1 MPNKYMPI
9 SISLAGR
16 RTLIVGGGKVALR
29 KVNNLLDYDCQ
40 VTVVAP
46 EPVEKLEY
54 YAERKRLEIK
64 KRAYK
69 SGEAADFHFVIAASD
84 DEELNRAV
92 YDDAH
97 KAGVL
102 VNAVDDPEFCDFIFP
117 AVTKRGSL
125 TIAVNTDGEAPYL
138 SAYLRSVLD
147 NVFPERWRKIANWA
161 SKFRVMVHQD
171 GPAETEDRL
180 KCFHNFISADWKKL
194 LKEKRKDEEIEAE
207 LRTWM
212 KL

>member
-9 SISLAGR
+9 GISLKDR
-16 RTLIVGGGKVALR
+16 RTLVVGGGKVALR

-40 VTVVAP
+40 ITIVAP

-54 YAERKRLEIK
+54 YAERKRLDIE
-64 KRAYK
+64 KRGYE
-69 SGEAADFHFVIAASD
+69 SGEAANFHLVIAASD
-84 DEELNRAV
+84 DEQLNRSV

-97 KAGVL
+97 QAGVL

-125 TIAVNTDGEAPYL
+125 TISVSTDGEAPYL

-147 NVFPERWRKIANWA
+147 NIFPERWLKIASWA
-161 SKFRVMVHQD
+161 SKFRIMVRQD
-171 GPAETEDRL
+171 GPADSEGRL

-194 LKEKRKDEEIEAE
+194 LKEKRQDQEIEDE

-212 KL
+212 KV